1 MTTKSLDDIIYRVT
15 GIEDFF
21 GLPLP
26 PLPLALFDLLCTL
39 GIFLGMPTAIILAL
53 LY

>member
-1 MTTKSLDDIIYRVT
+1 MTTTELARLIERLT